1 MVKSSETT
9 DNAARTVC
17 RDPYAG
23 LEERVEAYWDERSAA
38 FSGKRRLELLGEN
51 ADRWLEL
58 LTEKLP
64 RRPLRILDIGTG
76 AGFFAILLAGQG
88 HDVTGIDMSEKMLE
102 EARKNSR
109 LFHQAPRFC
118 RMNAMHPAFE
128 AESFDAVV
136 TRNLTW
142 TLPHPVEAYQEWYRL
157 LKKGGVLMNFD
168 AEYAKGAHNLK
179 NPENLA
185 HRKISDGLK
194 DKCHDIYH
202 MLTIS
207 TLDRPEWDQ
216 ELLMQ
221 IGFRDVEVDKE
232 FGERIFIERD
242 EFYIPD
248 HMFSIVAVK

>member
-9 DNAARTVC
+9 DNAARTAC

-142 TLPHPVEAYQEWYRL
+142 TLPDVEQAYRAWYRL
-157 LKKGGVLMNFD
+157 LRQDGVLLNFD
-168 AEYAKGAHNLK
+168 SDNGLLSYRHKRAANDVHADVSDRLLEECTEILDSLAISRNRRPAWDIGCLRKIGFSVTWDADVAPRVHADR
-179 NPENLA
+179 NLA
-185 HRKISDGLK
+185 YDGV
-194 DKCHDIYH
+194 
-202 MLTIS
+202 
-207 TLDRPEWDQ
+207 P
-216 ELLMQ
+216 
-221 IGFRDVEVDKE
+221 V
-232 FGERIFIERD
+232 FGL
-242 EFYIPD
+242 Y
-248 HMFSIVAVK
+248 AVK